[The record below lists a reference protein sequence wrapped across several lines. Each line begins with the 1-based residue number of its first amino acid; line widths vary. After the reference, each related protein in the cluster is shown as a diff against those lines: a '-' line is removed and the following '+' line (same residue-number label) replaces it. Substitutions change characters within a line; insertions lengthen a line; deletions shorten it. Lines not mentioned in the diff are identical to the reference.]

1 MLEAQRIERNYWA
14 NIEAEKALE
23 RGASNYERY
32 GDIGQSNTT
41 WEQRCAQDL
50 EDLKRENIAPLFKEL
65 TDAAAKEAEE
75 KKRKKEG
82 KGERGNRGFF
92 PDEMAPVEDELDPK
106 NFPPRMGRK
115 NVERPLQKLPVV
127 RQKKEAKRSNNCI
140 DLYDEGQRELG
151 KSSEG
156 ETMDI
161 CGNGS
166 EQIGWNI
173 ISQCW

>member
-1 MLEAQRIERNYWA
+1 MTSILESQRIERNYRA

-50 EDLKRENIAPLFKEL
+50 EDLKRENIGPLFKEL

-75 KKRKKEG
+75 RKRKKGG
-82 KGERGNRGFF
+82 KGEKGKRGFL
-92 PDEMAPVEDELDPK
+92 PDEMAPVEDELDK

-127 RQKKEAKRSNNCI
+127 RQKNEGKR
-140 DLYDEGQRELG
+140 
-151 KSSEG
+151 
-156 ETMDI
+156 
-161 CGNGS
+161 
-166 EQIGWNI
+166 
-173 ISQCW
+173 